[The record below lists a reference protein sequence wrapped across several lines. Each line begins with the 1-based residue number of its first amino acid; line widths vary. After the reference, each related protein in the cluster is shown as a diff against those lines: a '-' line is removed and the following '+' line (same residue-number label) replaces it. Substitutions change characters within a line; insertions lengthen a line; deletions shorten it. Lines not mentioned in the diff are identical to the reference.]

1 MEKIRSRGR
10 PEGRRNTRS
19 IQIDKDKGLMFSNG
33 MEESHQLLRRKMLA
47 HGHATAREFLKCD
60 DYHLKESLKEN
71 SGMIVQ
77 SGN

>member
-1 MEKIRSRGR
+1 MEKLRSRGR
-10 PEGRRNTRS
+10 PEGRRNTR
-19 IQIDKDKGLMFSNG
+19 IDKDKGLMFSNWG
-33 MEESHQLLRRKMLA
+33 MEENHQLLCRKMLA
-47 HGHATAREFLKCD
+47 HGHATAREFLKRD